1 MITIIIAILLI
12 LVIIYI
18 LKRIKHSKK
27 KVILQVGPSLK
38 DNGGMVTVMESII
51 NSPLSKKYNIIHIP
65 TYVYG
70 IKFLLFFA
78 SIFRI
83 IFYKLIY
90 RVELVHIHM
99 ASYGSFYRKSII
111 ISLCKMLHIKV
122 VLHCHGACFEKFYD
136 SVKESKK
143 EYIKKTFAKTEKVI
157 VLSESWKEFFKT
169 IVDENKIAV
178 LYNSVNVPNK
188 IDRND
193 LNKVPTGLFLG
204 RIGKRKGAYDLIEAV
219 KALKN
224 EGITLKILMA
234 GDGEIQK
241 AKDIIKKENIEDRIE
256 VLGWIDN
263 KQKEEYL
270 KSSDF
275 YILPSYDEGM
285 PMSVL
290 EAMSYSLPVITTDVG
305 GIPEIIQNE
314 ENGILIKPGDSKEI
328 AKTIKQLLNDE
339 KLRQK
344 ISKNAYKTI
353 YNKFNL
359 DNYINSLDKI
369 YKKIKRKNIKVCL
382 TSSSGGHFM
391 QLKQLFKATNQYNTF
406 IFTEKNEI
414 SKGYSNKYKMNYLIQ
429 QERKNVGF
437 IFEFLYNIIKA
448 FIIIFAKNPDVVIS
462 TGAGATTFVC
472 LFVKIFGGKV
482 IYIESFAK
490 INSKTITG
498 KIVYKF
504 ADEFYVQW
512 EEMKKLYPKAKYNGG
527 IY

>member
-1 MITIIIAILLI
+1 MIILIAILLI

-38 DNGGMVTVMESII
+38 DKGGMVTVMTSII

-70 IKFLLFFA
+70 RKFLLFFA

-111 ISLCKMLHIKV
+111 ISLCKILHIKV
-122 VLHCHGACFEKFYD
+122 VVHCHGACFEKFYN
-136 SVKESKK
+136 SIKESKK

-178 LYNSVNVPNK
+178 LYNSVNVPDK
-188 IDRND
+188 IDRNE

-204 RIGKRKGAYDLIEAV
+204 RIGERKGAYDLIETV
-219 KALKN
+219 KNIKN
-224 EGITLKILMA
+224 EGIKIKILMA

-241 AKDIIKKENIEDRIE
+241 AKDIIKKENIEDSIE
-256 VLGWIDN
+256 ILGWIDN

-305 GIPEIIQNE
+305 GIPEIIQNKN
-314 ENGILIKPGDSKEI
+314 NGIMVKPGNNDEIKNAIKKIIGNNEFRKEI
-328 AKTIKQLLNDE
+328 SENAYETILEKFNFKHYEEFLDKLYKQIKQ
-339 KLRQK
+339 
-344 ISKNAYKTI
+344 
-353 YNKFNL
+353 
-359 DNYINSLDKI
+359 
-369 YKKIKRKNIKVCL
+369 KNIKVCL

-391 QLKQLFKATNQYNTF
+391 QLKQLFKMTEKYDTY

-414 SKGYSNKYKMNYLIQ
+414 AKGYSNKYKINYLKQ

-437 IFEFLYNIIKA
+437 IFEFIFNILKA
-448 FIIIFAKNPDVVIS
+448 FFITIWKNPDVVIS

-490 INSKTITG
+490 INSQTITG

-512 EEMKKLYPKAKYNGG
+512 EEMKKLYPKAHYNGG

>member
-1 MITIIIAILLI
+1 MIIIIAILLI

-38 DNGGMVTVMESII
+38 DKGGMVTVMTSII

-70 IKFLLFFA
+70 RKFLLFFA

-122 VLHCHGACFEKFYD
+122 VVHCHGACFEKFYN

-178 LYNSVNVPNK
+178 LYNSVNVPDK
-188 IDRND
+188 IDRNE

-204 RIGKRKGAYDLIEAV
+204 RIGERKGAYDLIEAV
-219 KALKN
+219 KNIKN
-224 EGITLKILMA
+224 EGIKIKILMA

-241 AKDIIKKENIEDRIE
+241 AKDIIKKENIEDIIE

-263 KQKEEYL
+263 KQKEKYL

-305 GIPEIIQNE
+305 GIPEIIQNKN
-314 ENGILIKPGDSKEI
+314 NGIMVKPGNNDEIKNAIKKIIENNEFRKEI
-328 AKTIKQLLNDE
+328 SENAYETILEKFNFKHYEEFLDKLYKQIKQ
-339 KLRQK
+339 
-344 ISKNAYKTI
+344 
-353 YNKFNL
+353 
-359 DNYINSLDKI
+359 
-369 YKKIKRKNIKVCL
+369 KNIKVCL

-391 QLKQLFKATNQYNTF
+391 QLKQLFKMTEKYDTY

-414 SKGYSNKYKMNYLIQ
+414 AKGYSNKYKINYLKQ

-437 IFEFLYNIIKA
+437 IFEFIFNILKA
-448 FIIIFAKNPDVVIS
+448 FFITIWKNPDVVIS

-490 INSKTITG
+490 INSQTITG

-512 EEMKKLYPKAKYNGG
+512 EEMKKLYPKAHYNGG